1 MTPLTREAATLASA
15 TRDIHVLLIDDQPI
29 VREGLK
35 AILSHADGFAVV
47 GELSGHSDIT
57 ETVQAVV
64 QLSPDV
70 VVMDV
75 RRPDVDGVA
84 MCREIT
90 SQLPDTRVLLLTAL
104 IDDDTLIE
112 AVAAG
117 AAGYLQTSAGPTAVL
132 ATIQEVAHG
141 GWILPTPLVRRVFA
155 EWHAPAE
162 RSADA
167 LTARERDILTQ
178 FAQGRS
184 YAEIAADSGRSP
196 WTIRNTVYRIRDKL
210 GCPTQQAAIVWAV
223 RHGLLDAVANGDH
236 GQRGQRQ
243 RIDNL

>member
-1 MTPLTREAATLASA
+1 MTSLTREALALTS
-15 TRDIHVLLIDDQPI
+15 TTPDIHVLLIDDQPI

-35 AILSHADGFAVV
+35 SILSHADGFAVV
-47 GELSGHSDIT
+47 GELSGRSDIT
-57 ETVQAVV
+57 ETVQAAV

-70 VVMDV
+70 VVLDV

-84 MCREIT
+84 MCRAIT
-90 SQLPDTRVLLLTAL
+90 GRLPDTRVLLLTAL

-117 AAGYLQTSAGPTAVL
+117 AAGYLRTSAGPTAVL
-132 ATIQEVAHG
+132 AAIREVAHG

-155 EWHAPAE
+155 QWHPPAE

-184 YAEIAADSGRSP
+184 YAEIAAGSGRSP

-210 GCPTQQAAIVWAV
+210 GCPTRQAAIVWAV
-223 RHGLLDAVANGDH
+223 RNGLLDAVANGDH
-236 GQRGQRQ
+236 PQPGQPQP
-243 RIDNL
+243 IDNR